1 MSGGTSKTTLQKDLS
16 FLKRVWKDI
25 RKRAT
30 TEKVPSLI
38 YQEPGLASRSVRD
51 YLSDDVSEVW
61 VDNAETAEA
70 IREMA
75 SLLFPRKGDLV
86 HLYEKHDKTLWE
98 HFGLLNQI
106 EQVHSREVLMPSG
119 GRWCST
125 RPRRLWPSTSTPA
138 RSAARRIL
146 RLWPSVR
153 IWKRRRPSPV
163 SFACATSAA
172 DRHRLH

>member
-1 MSGGTSKTTLQKDLS
+1 MCIRDS
-16 FLKRVWKDI
+16 LKRVWKDI

-98 HFGLLNQI
+98 HLSLIHISF
-106 EQVHSREVLMPSG
+106 S
-119 GRWCST
+119 
-125 RPRRLWPSTSTPA
+125 
-138 RSAARRIL
+138 
-146 RLWPSVR
+146 
-153 IWKRRRPSPV
+153 RRPSM
-163 SFACATSAA
+163 SFFMASLRAA
-172 DRHRLH
+172 